1 MERTKAKI
9 YLAARFAR
17 RDEMRTIAAEL
28 RDDGFD
34 ITARWL
40 DSAEPIS
47 PGELRSPIAAAHLA
61 MHDIDDVR
69 AADICVAFTE
79 EPHHP
84 SPGRGGRHT
93 EFGVALAS
101 GAHMVLV
108 GPREHIFHCLPQVSQ
123 FDDWTNAR
131 RHLAGWA
138 PALPTNANAELGVP
152 A

>member
-28 RDDGFD
+28 RDEGFD

-40 DSAEPIS
+40 DSTEPITS
-47 PGELRSPIAAAHLA
+47 GELRSPVAAAHLA
-61 MHDIDDVR
+61 TNDVDDVC
-69 AADICVAFTE
+69 AANICIAFTE
-79 EPHHP
+79 ELHHP

-93 EFGVALAS
+93 EFGIALAS
-101 GAHMVLV
+101 GAHMVVV

-123 FDDWTNAR
+123 FDDWTDAR

-138 PALPTNANAELGVP
+138 RAPATNTDAELGVP